1 MSGPR
6 ASGGPRK
13 GGQRRT
19 GSQKAGSRR
28 GGPQNVGKGNRG
40 AARAAPQP
48 RRSATGRPN
57 KPGSGPGRGR
67 GSGQR
72 GTSPLGNRDDR
83 DSNKG
88 LGGDQVE
95 GRQAVR
101 ELLLAG
107 TRRTREVVLA
117 GDLDA
122 APILD
127 DIIDLA
133 DEAKVTIREV
143 NRNRFENMARTEAPQ
158 GVLAM
163 AQPLHEYEFEDL
175 LQPDANGRDPF
186 LLLLDGVTDPGNLG
200 AILRSAECAGVTGV
214 VLPRHRA
221 AGVTATVTKSAAG
234 AIEHLRMTRVGG
246 LPKPLARMAEVGVW
260 SVGLDAGGD
269 APIHQLTVADQPVA
283 LVMGAEGT
291 GLSRLVRERCDT
303 IAHIPLAGVL
313 GSLNVSAAAAVALF
327 EVARCRT

>member
-1 MSGPR
+1 MSGSR

-40 AARAAPQP
+40 AARAEPPP

-57 KPGSGPGRGR
+57 KPGGGPGRGR

-72 GTSPLGNRDDR
+72 GTSPLGKRDDR
-83 DSNKG
+83 DGNKG

-158 GVLAM
+158 GVLAL

-175 LQPDANGRDPF
+175 LQPDASGRDPF

-214 VLPRHRA
+214 VLR
-221 AGVTATVTKSAAG
+221 G
-234 AIEHLRMTRVGG
+234 
-246 LPKPLARMAEVGVW
+246 
-260 SVGLDAGGD
+260 
-269 APIHQLTVADQPVA
+269 
-283 LVMGAEGT
+283 
-291 GLSRLVRERCDT
+291 
-303 IAHIPLAGVL
+303 
-313 GSLNVSAAAAVALF
+313 
-327 EVARCRT
+327 